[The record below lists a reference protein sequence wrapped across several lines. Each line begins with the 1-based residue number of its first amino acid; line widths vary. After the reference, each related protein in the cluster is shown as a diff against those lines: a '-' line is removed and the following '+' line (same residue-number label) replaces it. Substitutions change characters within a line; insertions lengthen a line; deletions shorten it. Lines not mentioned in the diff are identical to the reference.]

1 MAGARQVI
9 LNADDFGYD
18 PAVTAGIR
26 RAAREGIVRS
36 TTFMVNTPHSEA
48 AARDT
53 AGLAVGLHLNL
64 ARHAPCWAG
73 FPAELLRSGE
83 LDERRAGELPSD
95 VVEAEAH
102 AQLDRLEALVGLPAT
117 HVDVHK
123 HLHRNA
129 GVLEGLAR
137 AARARGLPVR
147 SITPQMREALNARG
161 VRTNPHFVGDAGATA
176 YWTLPELERQLRA
189 LPEGV
194 TELMCHPGHVPSH
207 VKSGYAAQR
216 EVELATFTSARAK
229 DLVAELGL
237 ELVSFA
243 AVRD

>member
-1 MAGARQVI
+1 VGARRQVI
-9 LNADDFGYD
+9 INADDFGYD
-18 PAVTAGIR
+18 PAVTEGIR

-36 TTFMVNTPHSEA
+36 TTFMVNTPFSEQA
-48 AARDT
+48 AADT
-53 AGLAVGLHLNL
+53 AGLSVGLHLNL

-73 FPAELLRSGE
+73 FPAAWLERGE
-83 LDERRAGELPSD
+83 LSEARAAGLPAE

-102 AQLDRLEALVGLPAT
+102 AQCERLEALTGRPPT

-123 HLHRNA
+123 HLHRHA

-147 SITPQMREALNARG
+147 SVDATMRAALRASG
-161 VRTNPHFVGDAGATA
+161 VRTNPHFVGDAGAEA
-176 YWTLPELERQLRA
+176 YWTEEELERQLSG

-194 TELMCHPGHVPSH
+194 TELMCHPGLSPSH
-207 VKSGYAAQR
+207 VRSGYAAQR
-216 EVELATFTSARAK
+216 EVELRTFTSRRA
-229 DLVAELGL
+229 AELVVELDL

-243 AVRD
+243 TMRD